1 MIELSEKDEGI
12 TRDERAESLLSSYE
26 IRSATLVRLDLD
38 RIDTARGL
46 KNQARINPVDNE
58 TVLKYTRAVKDGSQ
72 FPPILCRQ
80 ISETEVYPLDGNH
93 RIGAYQAAGIAQ
105 IETYLIRC
113 TDDLA
118 RSISFASN
126 TLHGMAP
133 SHVEVHNEIRRLL
146 ASGVADVQIERNLK
160 VSRHLIANL
169 RRSDD
174 VTLRCAAMGLKVHS
188 LKEFQKFTF
197 STLDDETLKAVIQAI
212 LSYPLQA
219 SSAEC
224 TQLSQAIKAAQ
235 SHDQKMQAINW
246 YKIKWGGNQEVKKD
260 TKSKKLR
267 GLQIIDRDSMRLI
280 RVLNSISIGT
290 LTPVEQAQALDQLR
304 EVQKSVNAYIKTLV
318 A

>member
-26 IRSATLVRLDLD
+26 IRSATLVRLDLE

-58 TVLKYTRAVKDGSQ
+58 TVLKYTRAVKEGSS

-80 ISETEVYPLDGNH
+80 ISETEIYPLDGNH

-118 RSISFASN
+118 RAISFAAN
-126 TLHGMAP
+126 TSHGLAP
-133 SHVEVHNEIRRLL
+133 SYVEVHNEIRRLL
-146 ASGVADVQIERNLK
+146 AFGVADTQIERNLK
-160 VSRHLIANL
+160 VSRKLIGNL

-188 LKEFQKFTF
+188 LKEFQRFTF
-197 STLDDETLKAVIQAI
+197 STFDDETLKAVMQAI
-212 LSYPLQA
+212 LSYPAQA
-219 SSAEC
+219 GSAEC
-224 TQLSQAIKAAQ
+224 TQLMQTIKAAQ

-246 YKIKWGGNQEVKKD
+246 YKIKWSGNQEAKKD
-260 TKSKKLR
+260 TKSTKLG
-267 GLQIIDRDSMRLI
+267 GLQIIDRDSTRFI
-280 RVLNSISIGT
+280 KVLNRVSIGT

>member
-1 MIELSEKDEGI
+1 MIQLSEKDEGI

-26 IRSATLVRLDLD
+26 IRTATLVRLDLD
-38 RIDTARGL
+38 SIDTARGL

-80 ISETEVYPLDGNH
+80 ISETEIYPLDGNH

-126 TLHGMAP
+126 TSHGMAP

-160 VSRHLIANL
+160 VSRHLIGNL

-174 VTLRCAAMGLKVHS
+174 VTLRCAAMGLKVQN
-188 LKEFQKFTF
+188 LKEFQRFTF

-212 LSYPLQA
+212 LSYPSQA

-224 TQLSQAIKAAQ
+224 IQLNQAIKAAQ

>member
-46 KNQARINPVDNE
+46 KNQARTLAVDND
-58 TVLKYTRAVKDGSQ
+58 TLLKYTRALKDGSQ

-80 ISETEVYPLDGNH
+80 ISESEIYPLDGNH
-93 RIGAYQAAGIAQ
+93 RIGAYQAAGMAQ

-126 TLHGMAP
+126 TSHGMTP
-133 SHVEVHNEIRRLL
+133 TQVEVHNEIRRLL
-146 ASGVADVQIERNLK
+146 ASGVPDTQIERQLK
-160 VSRHLIANL
+160 VSRNLIGNL
-169 RRSDD
+169 RRSND
-174 VTLRCAAMGLKVHS
+174 VKLRCATMGLNVSS
-188 LKEFQKFTF
+188 LKEFQMFTF
-197 STLDDETLKAVIQAI
+197 ANFDDETLKAVMQAI

-219 SSAEC
+219 ILTEC
-224 TQLSQAIKAAQ
+224 TKLMQAMKAAQ
-235 SHDQKMQAINW
+235 SHDEKMQVISW
-246 YKIKWGGNQEVKKD
+246 YKIKWGGNQDAKKD
-260 TKSKKLR
+260 TKSRKLR
-267 GLQIIDRDSMRLI
+267 GVQNIDRDATRLI
-280 RVLNSISIGT
+280 NVLNKVSIGT

-304 EVQKSVNAYIKTLV
+304 EVQKTVNAYIKTLV

>member
-1 MIELSEKDEGI
+1 MIQLSEKDEGI

-26 IRSATLVRLDLD
+26 IRTATLVRLDLD
-38 RIDTARGL
+38 TIDTARGL

-80 ISETEVYPLDGNH
+80 ISETEIYPLDGNH

-126 TLHGMAP
+126 TSHGMAP

-174 VTLRCAAMGLKVHS
+174 VTLRCAAMGLKVQN
-188 LKEFQKFTF
+188 LKEFQRFTF
-197 STLDDETLKAVIQAI
+197 STLDDETLKAVMQAI
-212 LSYPLQA
+212 LSYPSQA

-224 TQLSQAIKAAQ
+224 TIQHL
-235 SHDQKMQAINW
+235 
-246 YKIKWGGNQEVKKD
+246 
-260 TKSKKLR
+260 
-267 GLQIIDRDSMRLI
+267 
-280 RVLNSISIGT
+280 
-290 LTPVEQAQALDQLR
+290 
-304 EVQKSVNAYIKTLV
+304 
-318 A
+318 